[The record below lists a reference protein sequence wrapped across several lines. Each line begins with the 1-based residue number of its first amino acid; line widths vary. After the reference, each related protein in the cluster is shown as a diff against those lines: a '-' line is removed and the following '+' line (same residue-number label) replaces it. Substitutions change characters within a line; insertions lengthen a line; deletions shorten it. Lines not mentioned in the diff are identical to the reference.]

1 MDSTSSDY
9 FKGNVPIVNRE
20 TQYKLR
26 RLVLVSGIEDQA
38 DDSCIK
44 RFVAHNKVR
53 SFQRKEQQVTMQPD
67 RKSRLHYISRTHDEM
82 PSNLSQAKGEESCKK
97 LPTTNVFAAKAKLC
111 HLFLKSVPNLTV
123 SIILILLSLLIASK
137 TSDGSVQS
145 SGRAILQQP
154 TSSHRQTIDELAN
167 LVAPFS
173 PTRSP
178 QSSEGGSNSDR
189 AHHQQQV
196 GPNGGHFLEP
206 KGESSNLKFSRT
218 SELDMFL
225 DDMNHNELRDVVA
238 GHPISDLFKP
248 KELNSNDERI
258 PVGLGGGQY
267 QRMKHGAEPELRAP
281 ESDPIGK
288 EHENNARN
296 YEGIRLDGSGSERQV
311 YSECALILQ
320 RTYVKNL
327 DHPK

>member
-1 MDSTSSDY
+1 MDPASSYY

-26 RLVLVSGIEDQA
+26 RFVFVSGSEDQA
-38 DDSCIK
+38 DDICTGG
-44 RFVAHNKVR
+44 FAGHNKVR
-53 SFQRKEQQVTMQPD
+53 SFRRREQQETMQPD
-67 RKSRLHYISRTHDEM
+67 RKSRLHYTGRIHDQM
-82 PSNLSQAKGEESCKK
+82 PSNLSSAKEEESCKK
-97 LPTTNVFAAKAKLC
+97 LPTTNIFAAKTKLC
-111 HLFLKSVPNLTV
+111 HLFLKSVSNLTV
-123 SIILILLSLLIASK
+123 SIVLLLLPLLIASS
-137 TSDGSVQS
+137 TSDGSVQLS
-145 SGRAILQQP
+145 ARGTLQQP
-154 TSSHRQTIDELAN
+154 TISHRRTIDELAD

-178 QSSEGGSNSDR
+178 QSSGSGSSSNR
-189 AHHQQQV
+189 ARQQQA
-196 GPNGGHFLEP
+196 GLNGGHFMEP
-206 KGESSNLKFSRT
+206 KGESSDSKFSRT

-248 KELNSNDERI
+248 KELSSNDERM
-258 PVGLGGGQY
+258 PAGLSGGQHH
-267 QRMKHGAEPELRAP
+267 QMRAP
-281 ESDPIGK
+281 ESDPIAK
-288 EHENNARN
+288 EHEKNARN
-296 YEGIRLDGSGSERQV
+296 SEVVRLDGSGSERQV